1 MAPRAGVGTLV
12 VAVLT
17 LAAAM
22 AMFLVVTLLWSKS
35 PAGPSARELGLH
47 PDLGFLD
54 GFSEP
59 GSSPWPAGLQLQL
72 QLPPA
77 PPTIPLVVHQTG
89 PYPSLAEVPPALQK
103 ALDTWVQRGPRG
115 VRTQWFGDAAAD
127 AYVQTHFPEYGDDY
141 RALRPGAFKA
151 DLWRMLILLREGGIY
166 VDCGVHVV
174 AGPEAAGRMWGQ
186 LVGADCLFV
195 DDHNVLPGSVW
206 QGVIA
211 ARPGH
216 PLIRAIVDTIVGNI
230 RARMYGS
237 NYLDITGPRAVGRAI
252 SARLGPALNARMRV
266 TGRLAKPVW
275 RPGVYATSD
284 PDLGTLVVLKYRSRR
299 VWGTAGE
306 HLLDTKVPA
315 YYRTVYGKRQ
325 TPHYRELW
333 RRRQVYIDDDDT
345 RP

>member
-1 MAPRAGVGTLV
+1 MASRTT
-12 VAVLT
+12 VAVGVLAVAVVLLAVAVALFLT
-17 LAAAM
+17 A
-22 AMFLVVTLLWSKS
+22 TLLWAKS
-35 PAGPSARELGLH
+35 PAGPSARQLGLH

-59 GSSPWPAGLQLQL
+59 GSSPWPAGLQLP
-72 QLPPA
+72 LPSVSA
-77 PPTIPLVVHQTG
+77 ASPTPMIPLVVHQTG
-89 PYPSLAEVPPALQK
+89 PYESLGDAPVALQK
-103 ALDTWVQRGPRG
+103 ALDTWVQRGPPG
-115 VRTQWFGDAAAD
+115 VRTQWFGDGAAD
-127 AYVQTHFPEYGDDY
+127 AYVASHFPQYVDDY

-166 VDCGVHVV
+166 VDCGVHIV
-174 AGPEAAGRMWGQ
+174 AGPAVAARMWGQ

-195 DDHNVLPGSVW
+195 DDHNVLAGSVW

-216 PLIRAIVDTIVGNI
+216 PLIQAIVDKIIGNI

-252 SARLGPALNARMRV
+252 AARLGPTLCARMLA
-266 TGRLAKPVW
+266 TGRLVKPVW
-275 RPGVYATSD
+275 RAGVYPTAD

-299 VWGTAGE
+299 VWGTTGE

-315 YYRTVYGKRQ
+315 YYRTVYGKRR

-333 RRRQVYIDDDDT
+333 RRRQVYID
-345 RP
+345 

>member
-1 MAPRAGVGTLV
+1 MASRPPVVGTLV
-12 VAVLT
+12 VAAMVLVV
-17 LAAAM
+17 AM
-22 AMFLVVTLLWSKS
+22 ALLVTVTLLWARS
-35 PAGPSARELGLH
+35 PAGPSARQLGLH

-59 GSSPWPAGLQLQL
+59 GSSPWPAGLQL
-72 QLPPA
+72 PPPPLVGSSA
-77 PPTIPLVVHQTG
+77 PSIPLVVHQTG
-89 PYPSLAEVPPALQK
+89 PYEALGDAPAALQK
-103 ALDTWVQRGPRG
+103 ALDTWVQRGPPG
-115 VRTQWFGDAAAD
+115 VRTQWFGDGAAD
-127 AYVQTHFPEYGDDY
+127 AYVATHFPQYVQDY

-166 VDCGVHVV
+166 VDCGVHIV
-174 AGPEAAGRMWGQ
+174 AGPGNAARMWGQ
-186 LVGADCLFV
+186 LVSADCLFV
-195 DDHNVLPGSVW
+195 DDHNVLAGSVW

-211 ARPGH
+211 ARPRH
-216 PLIRAIVDTIVGNI
+216 PLIAAIVEAIIGNI

-252 SARLGPALNARMRV
+252 AARLGPALSARMRV
-266 TGRLAKPVW
+266 TGRLVKPVW
-275 RPGVYATSD
+275 RPGVYATGD

-315 YYRTVYGKRQ
+315 YYRTVYGKRK

-333 RRRQVYIDDDDT
+333 RLRQVYID
-345 RP
+345 